1 MNNRLKNIFNAYH
14 KIYHQSQDII
24 YDDPKIQDM
33 NVSRCK
39 NIRIHQKREPHR
51 FLRKKWM

>member
-14 KIYHQSQDII
+14 KIYHQSQDTI
-24 YDDPKIQDM
+24 YDDPKIQVM
-33 NVSRCK
+33 NISRCK

-51 FLRKKWM
+51 FLRKKWR